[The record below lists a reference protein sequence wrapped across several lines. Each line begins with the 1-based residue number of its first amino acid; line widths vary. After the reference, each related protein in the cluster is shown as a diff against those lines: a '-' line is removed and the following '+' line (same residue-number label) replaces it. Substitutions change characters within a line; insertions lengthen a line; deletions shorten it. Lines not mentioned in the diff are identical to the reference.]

1 MYTRIYFYIFI
12 VWLNTRTSMIKTNL
26 FSILLI
32 FTATRATKRG
42 PGTTRNAT
50 KKNPAK
56 PPNATNPPPRAAAG
70 GGRRAVLKRAN
81 LSKPLASTASARCV
95 PRPSASS
102 AQCVKPVSGW
112 LKVVVSLCCVWSVF
126 GRGWS
131 CLVCVWSCL
140 VGGWSWLVVS
150 MFV

>member
-56 PPNATNPPPRAAAG
+56 PPNATSRTPPPRAAAG

-81 LSKPLASTASARCV
+81 LSKLLASTASARCV

-131 CLVCVWSCL
+131 
-140 VGGWSWLVVS
+140 WLVVS